1 MPDATGNGY
10 WVVTAG
16 GNVYPFGDAASYGEP
31 GPLAEPVAAAVRS
44 ADGGGYYILYPNGAV
59 YSYGDAVNYG
69 SANGEVGGFN
79 PAATIFTTSEGEG
92 YWIVSANGSVI
103 TEGDAPYDGSTTG
116 LHLNGPII
124 AGMGW

>member
-1 MPDATGNGY
+1 
-10 WVVTAG
+10 
-16 GNVYPFGDAASYGEP
+16 
-31 GPLAEPVAAAVRS
+31 
-44 ADGGGYYILYPNGAV
+44 
-59 YSYGDAVNYG
+59 VNYG